1 MTDHELLEQI
11 KQSAQDIKA
20 PESLAPESVAAKL
33 TSPKTLKKPRH
44 VSFRRTYSA
53 AAVLLLFCLLSG
65 AAWTTSHTG
74 TKSNH
79 TLNETA
85 RHTDAAVQTNNTAVK
100 EVPKRNAG
108 SLYTVAE
115 SYDDVY
121 RHLRS
126 TEISNIS
133 RNTVDFAADG
143 NETAGAQ
150 KEMAVAETSL
160 DTGSTK
166 TAENTYSSTNLQTQG
181 VDESDTTK
189 TDGTYI
195 YTVTDQKV
203 CITDTSNAALTPA
216 AAIDPDLGPSDSIL
230 ELYID
235 GQTLLLLVEHYET
248 SLEEATSE
256 QTDSAVT
263 GEIDSE
269 VSSTG
274 EVDPGF
280 TSVDKCMKVNYMAAK
295 SSTTL
300 YTYDITDPK
309 HPILTGS
316 STQDGFYYTSR
327 KIGDIVY
334 LFTQQTL
341 VTPVPMDVQKTS
353 LPRIN
358 GEDILY
364 DHTYLSKAGQEGL
377 IISSVNIRQPDT
389 ILDHLMILH
398 NHAKIYVGPDSLYLY
413 EWDYVNENSAT
424 QIAKFE
430 IEDGNINAV
439 NASSVQGEI
448 YDTFAI
454 NEYEHTLRVLTTSY
468 DTNGTPSNNLYLL
481 DKDLLLTGTLQN
493 IAPGE
498 EIYAAR
504 YLGNIAYFITYEN
517 TDPLFA
523 ADLSD
528 PDNPVLLGQLEI
540 TGFSEYLHFWGK
552 DKLLGIGYETDP
564 ETGNRKGLKLVMFDI
579 SDSAD
584 LKTIDSLIL
593 KNYSFSS
600 ALYDYKCILADAS
613 KNMIGFTAEYDYI
626 TDDCYMDYNLFAW
639 EDGHFVQ
646 KLKEPI
652 RQEIISGTVRGLYI
666 NDIFYIANSLNV
678 TSYDSKNGFQ
688 PLSQIDLTQ

>member
-20 PESLAPESVAAKL
+20 PESLTPESVGAKL
-33 TSPKTLKKPRH
+33 TPPKTLKKPRH

-65 AAWTTSHTG
+65 TAWTTSHTG
-74 TKSNH
+74 IKSNH

-85 RHTDAAVQTNNTAVK
+85 RHTDAAVQTNDTAVK

-126 TEISNIS
+126 PEISNIS
-133 RNTVDFAADG
+133 RNTADFAADG
-143 NETAGAQ
+143 DETAGMQ

-230 ELYID
+230 ELYVD

-248 SLEEATSE
+248 SLDEVSSV

-263 GEIDSE
+263 GE
-269 VSSTG
+269 
-274 EVDPGF
+274 VDPGF
-280 TSVDKCMKVNYMAAK
+280 ASVDKCMKVNYMAAK

-341 VTPVPMDVQKTS
+341 VTPVPTDVQKAS
-353 LPRIN
+353 LPHIN

-364 DHTYLSKAGQEGL
+364 DHIYLSNEGQEGL

-389 ILDHLMILH
+389 IDRKSTRL
-398 NHAKIYVGPDSLYLY
+398 
-413 EWDYVNENSAT
+413 NSSH
-424 QIAKFE
+424 I
-430 IEDGNINAV
+430 
-439 NASSVQGEI
+439 
-448 YDTFAI
+448 
-454 NEYEHTLRVLTTSY
+454 
-468 DTNGTPSNNLYLL
+468 
-481 DKDLLLTGTLQN
+481 
-493 IAPGE
+493 
-498 EIYAAR
+498 
-504 YLGNIAYFITYEN
+504 
-517 TDPLFA
+517 
-523 ADLSD
+523 
-528 PDNPVLLGQLEI
+528 
-540 TGFSEYLHFWGK
+540 
-552 DKLLGIGYETDP
+552 
-564 ETGNRKGLKLVMFDI
+564 
-579 SDSAD
+579 
-584 LKTIDSLIL
+584 
-593 KNYSFSS
+593 
-600 ALYDYKCILADAS
+600 
-613 KNMIGFTAEYDYI
+613 
-626 TDDCYMDYNLFAW
+626 
-639 EDGHFVQ
+639 
-646 KLKEPI
+646 
-652 RQEIISGTVRGLYI
+652 
-666 NDIFYIANSLNV
+666 
-678 TSYDSKNGFQ
+678 
-688 PLSQIDLTQ
+688 